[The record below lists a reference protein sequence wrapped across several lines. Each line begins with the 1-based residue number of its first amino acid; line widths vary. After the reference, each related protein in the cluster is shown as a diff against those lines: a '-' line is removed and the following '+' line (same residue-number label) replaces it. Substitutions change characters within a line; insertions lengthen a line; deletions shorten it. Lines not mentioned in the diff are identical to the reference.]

1 MSFTRIKTVSIKN
14 FRSFSNEGFE
24 VVNFPEINQP
34 ISIVGYNNSGKSH
47 LIYAILKT
55 CGLQKKYR
63 ESFDIEDFYFQK
75 TDNNAEIKVE
85 FSQAINIPT
94 IYQNDKECRG
104 AHLEIKEDENGIIN
118 GFAHAIDN
126 EGNTIIKQ
134 ERIKGR
140 GLPVLMSS
148 LKDRLNIIYIDF
160 RELEKQLLNDATR
173 NPRPSD
179 RGMKRPFTQWSD
191 LATL

>member
-63 ESFDIEDFYFQK
+63 ESFDIEDF
-75 TDNNAEIKVE
+75 
-85 FSQAINIPT
+85 
-94 IYQNDKECRG
+94 
-104 AHLEIKEDENGIIN
+104 
-118 GFAHAIDN
+118 
-126 EGNTIIKQ
+126 
-134 ERIKGR
+134 
-140 GLPVLMSS
+140 
-148 LKDRLNIIYIDF
+148 
-160 RELEKQLLNDATR
+160 
-173 NPRPSD
+173 
-179 RGMKRPFTQWSD
+179 
-191 LATL
+191 